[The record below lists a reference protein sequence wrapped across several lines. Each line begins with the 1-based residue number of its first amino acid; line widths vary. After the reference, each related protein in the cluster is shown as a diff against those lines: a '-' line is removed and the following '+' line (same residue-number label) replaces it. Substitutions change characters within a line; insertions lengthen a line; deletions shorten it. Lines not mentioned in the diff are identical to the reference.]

1 MHENEVQIMSTKIE
15 VKIFDGEKW
24 NVVWTKET
32 NENIKPDEVEFDF
45 ENDGW
50 KIWGRPEDLK

>member
-1 MHENEVQIMSTKIE
+1 MSTKIE